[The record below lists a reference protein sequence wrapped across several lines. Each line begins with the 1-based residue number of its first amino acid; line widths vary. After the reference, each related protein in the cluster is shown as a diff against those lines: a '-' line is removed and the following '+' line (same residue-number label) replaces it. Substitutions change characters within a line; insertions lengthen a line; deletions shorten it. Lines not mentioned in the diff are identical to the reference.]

1 MIGIREM
8 RENMKK
14 VIIISAIVIILSMIF
29 IPTMA
34 ILFIAGDDSDS
45 VKCSAVAGALTESGL
60 ETYLEDKGVFK
71 GHAKDFFKYGSE
83 YDVDPAL
90 VVAICMSET
99 GRGTSTAVTKRNNP
113 GGLMGNGGGFS
124 FDTLEEGIEAMI
136 ENLSRNYIKMGLTTP
151 ETIQPKYCPVGASND
166 PTGLNNNWLTTVN
179 FFLDEL
185 GGLSCESI
193 PSGTG
198 SYIIPVSNPN
208 VSSGFSDR
216 TNPVTGIAESH
227 KGLDFAQ
234 QTGSDIKAA
243 DDGTV
248 VFAGFGASG
257 SGFGGYGNVVLIE
270 HKKNKEWTLYGHQS
284 KLFVKN
290 GQNVKKGEVIGK
302 VGSTGQ
308 STGPHL
314 HFEIRKEKMGK
325 QIDPA
330 SVLGLN

>member
-1 MIGIREM
+1 
-8 RENMKK
+8 MKK
-14 VIIISAIVIILSMIF
+14 MIIISAIVILLSIIL
-29 IPTMA
+29 IPSMA
-34 ILFIAGDDSDS
+34 ILFLSNDDSDS
-45 VKCSAVAGALTESGL
+45 VKCSAVSGTLTESSL
-60 ETYLEDKGVFK
+60 EAYLEDKGVFK
-71 GHAKDFFKYGSE
+71 GHAKDFFEYGSK

-99 GRGTSTAVTKRNNP
+99 GRGTSAAVVKRNNP

-124 FDTLEEGIEAMI
+124 FDTLKQGIEAMI

-166 PTGLNNNWLTTVN
+166 PTGLNSNWLITVN

-185 GGLSCESI
+185 GGLSCESVA
-193 PSGTG
+193 SGTG
-198 SYIIPVSNPN
+198 SYIIPVKNPQ

-216 TNPVTGIAESH
+216 VNPVTGIQESH

-234 QTGSDIKAA
+234 QIGTEILAA
-243 DDGTV
+243 DDGIV
-248 VFAGFGASG
+248 VFSGYGASG

-284 KLFVKN
+284 MLLVKN
-290 GQNVKKGEVIGK
+290 NQKVKQGQVIGK

-314 HFEIRKEKMGK
+314 HFEIRKEKMGA
-325 QIDPA
+325 QVDPA
-330 SVLGLN
+330 PILGLN